1 MDPDGL
7 LSRIAPYAACCIVS
21 ALVFL
26 ILGWAAAKKGARL
39 PGWLSALANRLGGLG
54 NQEAVTEEQLL
65 DLVDDAGEQ
74 EVIDDDQA
82 EMISS
87 VVELADVT
95 AGHIMTHRTDMT
107 VLEEN
112 MPCREAVE
120 TALASGCSRMP
131 VYRKTV
137 DEIVGILYVK
147 DLLVLMR
154 RPEEAH
160 LPVRELMRPAMFV
173 PESCPAQRLLLD
185 FRRRHTMMA
194 VVVDEYG
201 GTAGLVTM
209 EDVLEEIVGSIQDEY
224 DQEDEELAP
233 VEGGYLV
240 DGALDLKDV
249 FDAFEMELPPLEE
262 GEEFGTVAGLITE
275 RLGRFPE
282 PGEAVTV
289 HWGGLC
295 FAVVKAEERR
305 VVKVKVTKDSP
316 ESSAEPSGK
325 SAPEPA
331 QKTN

>member
-1 MDPDGL
+1 
-7 LSRIAPYAACCIVS
+7 
-21 ALVFL
+21 
-26 ILGWAAAKKGARL
+26 
-39 PGWLSALANRLGGLG
+39 
-54 NQEAVTEEQLL
+54 
-65 DLVDDAGEQ
+65 
-74 EVIDDDQA
+74 
-82 EMISS
+82 
-87 VVELADVT
+87 
-95 AGHIMTHRTDMT
+95 
-107 VLEEN
+107 

-305 VVKVKVTKDSP
+305 VVKVKVTKDSS
-316 ESSAEPSGK
+316 ESSAGPSGK

>member
-107 VLEEN
+107 ALEEN

-173 PESCPAQRLLLD
+173 PESCRAGELLLD
-185 FRRRHTMMA
+185 FKRKHSQIA

-201 GTAGLVTM
+201 GTSGLVTM
-209 EDVLEEIVGSIQDEY
+209 EDILEEIVGNIQDEF
-224 DQEDEELAP
+224 DDEEEELAP
-233 VEGGYLV
+233 CEDGYLC
-240 DGALDLKDV
+240 DGALTLDEV
-249 FDAFEMELPPLEE
+249 FDAFDMERPEPDEDE
-262 GEEFGTVAGLITE
+262 DEDFETVSGLITHV
-275 RLGRFPE
+275 LGRIPE
-282 PGEAVTV
+282 PNEAVEQDY
-289 HWGGLC
+289 GGIHFQVLE
-295 FAVVKAEERR
+295 VDSRR
-305 VVKVKVTKDSP
+305 ITKVKCTRLPD
-316 ESSAEPSGK
+316 EQTED
-325 SAPEPA
+325 EDD
-331 QKTN
+331 

>member
-1 MDPDGL
+1 
-7 LSRIAPYAACCIVS
+7 
-21 ALVFL
+21 
-26 ILGWAAAKKGARL
+26 
-39 PGWLSALANRLGGLG
+39 
-54 NQEAVTEEQLL
+54 
-65 DLVDDAGEQ
+65 
-74 EVIDDDQA
+74 
-82 EMISS
+82 
-87 VVELADVT
+87 
-95 AGHIMTHRTDMT
+95 
-107 VLEEN
+107 
-112 MPCREAVE
+112 
-120 TALASGCSRMP
+120 MP

-240 DGALDLKDV
+240 DGALDLEDV

-295 FAVVKAEERR
+295 FAVVKADERR
-305 VVKVKVTKDSP
+305 VVKVKVTKDSS

>member
-107 VLEEN
+107 ALEEN

-154 RPEEAH
+154 
-160 LPVRELMRPAMFV
+160 PAMFV
-173 PESCPAQRLLLD
+173 PESCPAQRLVLD

>member
-107 VLEEN
+107 ALEEN

-209 EDVLEEIVGSIQDEY
+209 EDVLEE
-224 DQEDEELAP
+224 ELAP

-240 DGALDLKDV
+240 DGALDLEDV

-262 GEEFGTVAGLITE
+262 GEEFDTVAGLITE

>member
-107 VLEEN
+107 ALEEN

-209 EDVLEEIVGSIQDEY
+209 EDV
-224 DQEDEELAP
+224 
-233 VEGGYLV
+233 
-240 DGALDLKDV
+240 

-262 GEEFGTVAGLITE
+262 GEEFDTVAGLITE

-316 ESSAEPSGK
+316 ESSAKPSGK
-325 SAPEPA
+325 PAPEPA

>member
-1 MDPDGL
+1 M
-7 LSRIAPYAACCIVS
+7 
-21 ALVFL
+21 
-26 ILGWAAAKKGARL
+26 
-39 PGWLSALANRLGGLG
+39 
-54 NQEAVTEEQLL
+54 
-65 DLVDDAGEQ
+65 DDAGEQ

-107 VLEEN
+107 GPGGKYAL
-112 MPCREAVE
+112 PEAVVPPWP
-120 TALASGCSRMP
+120 AGCSRMP

-240 DGALDLKDV
+240 DGALDLEDV

-262 GEEFGTVAGLITE
+262 GEEFDTVAGLITE